1 MNKLQYIARNIAA
14 CLCLLPMLLACSE
27 DKGNY
32 TYQEKTLITIEG
44 IPEQNDYL
52 SGVDY
57 IDLKP
62 VITSNI
68 EGNIAGDNPNFEFLY
83 QKKDLKDNNWKDIC
97 QEKDLHMLMNFASGP
112 HICRYIVTDKRT
124 GVQTLQLFYVNSQTI
139 TSEGWMVLCN
149 EGEEERV
156 RLDMLSQI
164 SARIIPTHDIALK
177 EENVPEMYHATQ
189 LGYFNSNW
197 DGNVIALLSKTDA
210 YTIAT
215 TDKKGRNEFVPIQDI
230 HKLTNAYFLS
240 AVSDPIVCLSSVVG
254 TGNARR
260 PDAAICISDK
270 GNAYAWNTSMQYTGF
285 ESPINT
291 SIRDGKVEFHVAPF
305 IGSSTLRPTG
315 QAVAVALLYDID
327 NYRFI
332 GWVGDS
338 EPNKQ
343 VCKPLKDPANK
354 LFSFNTGG
362 MQLVC
367 MLNVPTSNGTTYC
380 IMQDGSQR
388 HLYCINVST
397 QEFTQERCCK
407 NIQAPD
413 FDKATCF
420 AANLYPVIYYGYRN
434 KVYAYNYAT
443 EESKEIITLDANEEV
458 TMLKFNRFDY
468 PPGIDG
474 FNSRGSEMKAIYKE
488 REKELIVGSYNNAA
502 TDNNGG
508 TLSFY
513 KVDDSS
519 SGMTV
524 TLKKDVDED
533 GAERIWKY
541 GGYAKIK
548 DVRYKEPQ

>member
-14 CLCLLPMLLACSE
+14 CLCLLPMLIACSD

-44 IPEQNDYL
+44 IPEQKDYL
-52 SGVDY
+52 AGADY

-83 QKKDLKDNNWKDIC
+83 QKKDSEGNWIDIC
-97 QEKDLHMLMNFASGP
+97 QEKDIHLLMDFASGS
-112 HICRYIVTDKRT
+112 HACRYIVTDKRT

-164 SARIIPTHDIALK
+164 SAGRVIPTHNIAQK
-177 EENVPEMYHATQ
+177 GDNVPEMYHATQ
-189 LGYFNSNW
+189 LGYYHSNLQ
-197 DGNVIALLSKTDA
+197 GGIISLLSETDS
-210 YTIAT
+210 YTIGTA
-215 TDKKGRNEFVPIQDI
+215 DGKGRNEFVPIQDYN
-230 HKLTNAYFLS
+230 KLTSMYFLS
-240 AVSDPIVCLSSVVG
+240 IVSDPIVYFSSV
-254 TGNARR
+254 TGPGNYHRQE
-260 PDAAICISDK
+260 AAICISDK
-270 GNAYAWNTSMQYTGF
+270 GNAYAWNAFQQNTGF
-285 ESPINT
+285 EYPINT
-291 SIRDGKVEFHVAPF
+291 SVRGGDPEYRVAPF
-305 IGSSTLRPTG
+305 VGSSTLRPTG

-327 NYRFI
+327 NCRFI
-332 GWVGDS
+332 GWVGDT

-343 VCKPLKDPANK
+343 ICRPLKDPANK

-367 MLNVPTSNGTTYC
+367 MLSVPTSNGMAYC

-397 QEFTQERCCK
+397 QEFTQERCCE

-420 AANLYPVIYYGYRN
+420 AANIYPVIYYGYRN

-443 EESKEIITLDANEEV
+443 EEAKEIITLDANEEV

-468 PPGIDG
+468 PQGIDQLTV
-474 FNSRGSEMKAIYKE
+474 SSEMKAIYKE

-513 KVDDSS
+513 KVDDSN

-548 DVRYKEPQ
+548 DVRYKEPR

>member
-14 CLCLLPMLLACSE
+14 CLCLLPMLLACSD

-44 IPEQNDYL
+44 IPEQKEYL
-52 SGVDY
+52 SEVDY

-83 QKKDLKDNNWKDIC
+83 QKKDSKGNWIDICREKDIH
-97 QEKDLHMLMNFASGP
+97 LLMNFASGSHP
-112 HICRYIVTDKRT
+112 CRYIVTDKRT
-124 GVQTLQLFYVNSQTI
+124 GVQTLQLFYVSSQTI

-164 SARIIPTHDIALK
+164 SAGRIIPTHNIAQK
-177 EENVPEMYHATQ
+177 GDNVPEMYHATQ
-189 LGYFNSNW
+189 LGYFNSNVP
-197 DGNVIALLSKTDA
+197 GNVISLLSETDS
-210 YTIAT
+210 YTIETA
-215 TDKKGRNEFVPIQDI
+215 DGKGRNEFVQIQDYN
-230 HKLTNAYFLS
+230 KLTSRHFLS
-240 AVSDPIVCLSSVVG
+240 IVSDPIVYLAPV
-254 TGNARR
+254 TGPGRSRR
-260 PDAAICISDK
+260 QEAVICISDK
-270 GNAYAWNTSMQYTGF
+270 GNAYAWNSYETNTGF
-285 ESPINT
+285 EYPINT
-291 SIRDGKVEFHVAPF
+291 SVLGGDPEYRVAPF
-305 IGSSTLRPTG
+305 VGSSTLRPTG

-327 NYRFI
+327 HCRFI
-332 GWVGDS
+332 GWVGDTG
-338 EPNKQ
+338 PNKQ
-343 VCKPLKDPANK
+343 ICRPLEDPANK

-362 MQLVC
+362 MKLVC
-367 MLNVPTSNGTTYC
+367 MLSVPTSNGMAYC
-380 IMQDGSQR
+380 IMQDGVKR

-397 QEFTQERCCK
+397 KEFTQEKCCE